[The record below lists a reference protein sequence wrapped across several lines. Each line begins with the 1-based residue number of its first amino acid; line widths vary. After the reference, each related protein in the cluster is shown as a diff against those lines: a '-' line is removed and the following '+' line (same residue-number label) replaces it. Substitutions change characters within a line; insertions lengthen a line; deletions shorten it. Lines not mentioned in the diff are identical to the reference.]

1 MAKENDIMILP
12 GEWHVRYNYAA
23 GKTTTRF
30 LKQLKE
36 DAKIMGTK
44 CPNCQLVMLPPRAYC
59 ERCFVPAEEWCEIRK
74 TGTIEA
80 CTIVGEE
87 FEGLPK
93 PPYAIAYVLL
103 DGARTAM
110 INYVKGVDL
119 SNIKEAAKKLSGK
132 KVKVVFHDQR
142 EGRVTDFHY
151 ELA

>member
-1 MAKENDIMILP
+1 MAKEDVMVFP

-23 GKTTTRF
+23 GKTATKFFKHLRD
-30 LKQLKE
+30 
-36 DAKIMGTK
+36 DAKIMATK
-44 CPNCQLVMLPPRAYC
+44 CPKCQLVILPPRGYC
-59 ERCFVPAEEWCEIRK
+59 ERCFVPAEEWVEIGGQ
-74 TGTIEA
+74 GTIEA

-119 SNIKEAAKKLSGK
+119 SNIREAAKNLSVGK
-132 KVKVVFHDQR
+132 KVKVVFHKKR

-151 ELA
+151 ELV